1 MKVTVKWNDQ
11 RNYEENPKAK
21 VRITETADSA
31 KKSENV
37 NKNNDNNDNTNNLN
51 DISLPTTSLSYNQ

>member
-31 KKSENV
+31 KKSEYV
-37 NKNNDNNDNTNNLN
+37 NKNNDNTNNLN